1 MLISLHSFGSIQTL
15 RTPQFSTDAASRFCS
30 FSEIPMAAA
39 QLCLAQPAYGLGAAV
54 KGRAGRLRKAKA
66 SRRPL

>member
-30 FSEIPMAAA
+30 FSEMPMAAA
-39 QLCLAQPAYGLGAAV
+39 PLCLAEP
-54 KGRAGRLRKAKA
+54 RTA
-66 SRRPL
+66 SERP